1 MSEVERLRSQLKKL
15 HLHTIAQIF
24 EEEATKAA
32 KSEMSYTAFLARLVD
47 EEIAA
52 KTDTSINIRIS
63 KARFPMIRTLE
74 EFDFGFQ
81 PALPAARIRELAEL
95 GFLTKAENIVL
106 VGRPGV
112 GKTHLSIGIALR
124 ACQER
129 KRVPV
134 SYT

>member
-1 MSEVERLRSQLKKL
+1 MSEIERLRTGLKRL
-15 HLHTIAQIF
+15 HLHTMAQIF

-63 KARFPMIRTLE
+63 KARFPMVRTLE
-74 EFDFGFQ
+74 AFDFGFQ

-95 GFLTKAENIVL
+95 GFLTWAF
-106 VGRPGV
+106 
-112 GKTHLSIGIALR
+112 
-124 ACQER
+124 
-129 KRVPV
+129 
-134 SYT
+134 